1 MSGSNIKSSQGRTGL
16 PNTKPPMVPENGGEK
31 QKAKGGSKVI
41 SPQTDT
47 AIGPVS
53 TSL

>member
-1 MSGSNIKSSQGRTGL
+1 MAGSKIKSSQGRTSL
-16 PNTKPPMVPENGGEK
+16 PKVKAPMVPENGGEK

-41 SPQTDT
+41 SPQTET
-47 AIGPVS
+47 AEGPIS